1 MHVGRVMQ
9 GALRS
14 AGVEQECPQLMTLNT
29 TLHQLLSV
37 WLAMGNLQL
46 ERITWQ
52 TSCDLLQKVPP
63 VIITIVITII
73 RL

>member
-1 MHVGRVMQ
+1 MTILNTVVDAWLQ

-14 AGVEQECPQLMTLNT
+14 PGIDHECPQLMTLNT

-37 WLAMGNLQL
+37 WLSMGNLQL

-52 TSCDLLQKVPP
+52 TSCDLLQKVGN
-63 VIITIVITII
+63 
-73 RL
+73 

>member
-1 MHVGRVMQ
+1 VWTLQ

-14 AGVEQECPQLMTLNT
+14 PGVEHDCPQLMTLNT

-52 TSCDLLQKVPP
+52 TSCDLLQKV
-63 VIITIVITII
+63 
-73 RL
+73 